1 MPKKLYFKRSSD
13 KCGMHY
19 LGRPQRQRR
28 KPSRG
33 VHCKAIVP
41 SNQFYLTS
49 VCGRS
54 YKGSYDRK
62 LQSLD
67 VFKIGRLRLCAKP
80 FWMLKFFLDIASN
93 VRHQKCKIRKC

>member
-54 YKGSYDRK
+54 YKGSYDRN
-62 LQSLD
+62 
-67 VFKIGRLRLCAKP
+67 LRPQNHIKT
-80 FWMLKFFLDIASN
+80 KFLVGYGSMVEVKVN
-93 VRHQKCKIRKC
+93 S